1 MVNSNYAQV
10 HINYTDEKKENEQ
23 KKSNHWHDY
32 VSSLHIHN
40 GRNYFTMCTESER
53 EREEKGR
60 KFLGLRSSSIKSTRK
75 LKQQ

>member
-23 KKSNHWHDY
+23 NKSNHWHDY

-40 GRNYFTMCTESER
+40 GRNYFTMCTER
-53 EREEKGR
+53 EREKKREGN
-60 KFLGLRSSSIKSTRK
+60 FLDLEAVVSNQ
-75 LKQQ
+75 LEN